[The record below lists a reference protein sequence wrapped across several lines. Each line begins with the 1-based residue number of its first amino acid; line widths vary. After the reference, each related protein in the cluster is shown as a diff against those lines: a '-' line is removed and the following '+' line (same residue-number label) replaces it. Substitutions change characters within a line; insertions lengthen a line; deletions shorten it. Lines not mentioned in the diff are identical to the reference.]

1 MAKHPKNHNRA
12 EKRRP
17 GRPRN
22 SPLDPIEQ
30 ARARRQRHRESKRN
44 AGMVPAEI
52 WLPKA
57 WRDAVIARRNP
68 SGRGAGS
75 FPVAYGALGEKLRET
90 ALRVQPST
98 SNLHM
103 LTQRWPVEQTESRER
118 GLSGVAQ
125 RVELGFAL
133 QGRRK
138 QEVFPSI
145 LVSAFVLRVARE
157 QMGAFVERYA
167 SELSLVRI
175 HSRLF
180 VREGIKC
187 VPSREE

>member
-1 MAKHPKNHNRA
+1 MAAKKAKKADGFRFLIAASLVSSHANGETSENHNRA

-30 ARARRQRHRESKRN
+30 ALARRQRHRESKRN

-52 WLPKA
+52 WLPKGVA
-57 WRDAVIARRNP
+57 RCSNCARRNP

-103 LTQRWPVEQTESRER
+103 LTKPWPVEQTESRER

-125 RVELGFAL
+125 RRGA
-133 QGRRK
+133 
-138 QEVFPSI
+138 
-145 LVSAFVLRVARE
+145 RV
-157 QMGAFVERYA
+157 
-167 SELSLVRI
+167 
-175 HSRLF
+175 RLA
-180 VREGIKC
+180 GS
-187 VPSREE
+187 P